1 MPKRTQLM
9 REPSHIMKSFSRLLV
24 AVVLVGLA
32 IVPRIAHA
40 QESPASPSP
49 ASPVPAVTPAPAVT
63 PQPTF
68 MDRQYDGST
77 HIMVAPYIWG
87 PTVKANYQFSIP
99 RLPRRGGTAQASTV
113 AGSTVLVGPSD
124 YLPKLNTA
132 GMLAFDVRKGDVDV
146 FGDGIYINAST
157 TATIATLVQG
167 PKGHIKIPVTIDA
180 AAHLTTA
187 IWELAAGLTIAH
199 GHNADASGFIGVREF
214 PIDLNAD
221 YNVTISKHNIVS
233 PTGTI
238 ATSDSTN
245 DVIFGIRGRA
255 FFNDHF
261 YATYYG
267 DFGTGSNNQTW
278 QAYGGA
284 GYAFPHGQTLVA
296 LWRTI
301 DYNAFPPGA
310 NVQKFDLSGPLLGY
324 TFNI

>member
-1 MPKRTQLM
+1 
-9 REPSHIMKSFSRLLV
+9 MKILSRLLLP
-24 AVVLVGLA
+24 VVLVGLA
-32 IVPRIAHA
+32 IVPGIAHA
-40 QESPASPSP
+40 QESPTSPSP
-49 ASPVPAVTPAPAVT
+49 ASPTPTVTPAPAVT

-68 MDRQYDGST
+68 MDREYDGRT
-77 HIMVAPYIWG
+77 HIIAAPYIWG
-87 PTVKANYQFSIP
+87 PTIKANYQFSIP
-99 RLPRRGGTAQASTV
+99 RLPSRGGGGKIV
-113 AGSTVLVGPSD
+113 GSTVLVGPSD

-167 PKGHIKIPVTIDA
+167 PRGHVKIPVTFNA

-221 YNVTISKHNIVS
+221 YNVTISKHGIVS

-255 FFNDHF
+255 FFSDHF

-284 GYAFPHGQTLVA
+284 GYAFPHGQTIIA
-296 LWRTI
+296 LWRTV

-310 NVQKFDLSGPLLGY
+310 HVQKFDLSGPLLGY
-324 TFNI
+324 TFNL